1 MIVTTLAN
9 QLPATPV
16 GKPLNVAFV
25 APAVEYMIFVIGVLI
40 HTVCAL
46 VPAAEVSVM
55 VLFGV
60 TVIVPLAVI
69 IPQPPVK
76 VTV

>member
-1 MIVTTLAN
+1 MVTTLAAHEPVT
-9 QLPATPV
+9 PAGRPE
-16 GKPLNVAFV
+16 KV
-25 APAVEYMIFVIGVLI
+25 APVAPVVEYVILVMAVLI
-40 HTVCAL
+40 HTVCAF

-60 TVIVPLAVI
+60 TVIVPFAVTE
-69 IPQPPVK
+69 PQPPVK